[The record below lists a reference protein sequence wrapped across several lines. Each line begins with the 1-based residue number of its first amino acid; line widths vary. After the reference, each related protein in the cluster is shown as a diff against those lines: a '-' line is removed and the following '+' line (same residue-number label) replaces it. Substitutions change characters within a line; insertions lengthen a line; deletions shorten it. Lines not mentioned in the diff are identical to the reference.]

1 MFENSKIYV
10 RDQEVI
16 DNVAQMEAIVTAKN
30 PFSQIQKLPDMSVK
44 FVQQYGALL
53 EKEAEE
59 MRPVVGDDLEKVL
72 HTLDEKEFAPVFRD
86 KFVNAFA
93 ELKQKLDTSHEI
105 AAVKNIRLESDT
117 LKLRCMDEITEYEEA
132 HCPKPVHPVPP
143 VTPHTGGGHTEP
155 PKPVTPPVQPKPK
168 KRKNVSISN
177 VAGARTYSIENEQD
191 IDKFLAEMKKKLLN
205 ELDENTII
213 TLS

>member
-1 MFENSKIYV
+1 M
-10 RDQEVI
+10 
-16 DNVAQMEAIVTAKN
+16 
-30 PFSQIQKLPDMSVK
+30 
-44 FVQQYGALL
+44 
-53 EKEAEE
+53 
-59 MRPVVGDDLEKVL
+59 
-72 HTLDEKEFAPVFRD
+72 
-86 KFVNAFA
+86 
-93 ELKQKLDTSHEI
+93 
-105 AAVKNIRLESDT
+105 KNIRLESDT

-132 HCPKPVHPVPP
+132 HRPKPVHPVSP
-143 VTPHTGGGHTEP
+143 VTPPTGGGHTEP

>member
-1 MFENSKIYV
+1 MCI
-10 RDQEVI
+10 RDR
-16 DNVAQMEAIVTAKN
+16 
-30 PFSQIQKLPDMSVK
+30 
-44 FVQQYGALL
+44 YGALL

-59 MRPVVGDDLEKVL
+59 MRPIVEDDLEKVL
-72 HTLDEKEFAPVFRD
+72 HTLDEKEFASVFRD

-93 ELKQKLDTSHEI
+93 ELKRKLDTSHEI

-132 HCPKPVHPVPP
+132 HRPVDSKLSVNPDYPP
-143 VTPHTGGGHTEP
+143 TDLLTSPTGEGHTEP
-155 PKPVTPPVQPKPK
+155 SITVTSAVQTKPK

>member
-1 MFENSKIYV
+1 MFENSKTYV
-10 RDQEVI
+10 REQEII

-30 PFSQIQKLPDMSVK
+30 PFSQIQKLPDMSMK

-59 MRPVVGDDLEKVL
+59 MRPIVDDDLEKVL
-72 HTLDEKEFAPVFRD
+72 HTLDQKEFASVFRE

-117 LKLRCMDEITEYEEA
+117 LKLRCMDEITEYKEV
-132 HCPKPVHPVPP
+132 HRPKPASHVTP
-143 VTPHTGGGHTEP
+143 VTPPTGGGHTEP
-155 PKPVTPPVQPKPK
+155 PKPVAPPVQPKPK

-177 VAGARTYSIENEQD
+177 VAGARTYTLETEAD
-191 IDKFLAEMKKKLLN
+191 VDKFAEELKRKLKAQL
-205 ELDENTII
+205 EDDTII
-213 TLS
+213 ILS